1 MDYREEILDNRLILH
16 LEGNLDMLNAG
27 IFKERMMQAIQEDH
41 EKIIINLEKVNFVD
55 SSGFG
60 LLILANDKFNKKCGS
75 NLYIT
80 NVSKSIQQIFKIS
93 KIGEV
98 MHIFDNLESAKNSEL

>member
-1 MDYREEILDNRLILH
+1 MDYREEIIDNRLILH

-41 EKIIINLEKVNFVD
+41 DRIIINLEKVSFVD

-60 LLILANDKFNKKCGS
+60 LLIIANDKFQKKSGS
-75 NLYIT
+75 QLYIT
-80 NVSKSIQQIFKIS
+80 NVAKSIQQIFKIS
-93 KIGEV
+93 KIGDV
-98 MHIFDNLESAKNSEL
+98 MHIFDNLESAKNSNL